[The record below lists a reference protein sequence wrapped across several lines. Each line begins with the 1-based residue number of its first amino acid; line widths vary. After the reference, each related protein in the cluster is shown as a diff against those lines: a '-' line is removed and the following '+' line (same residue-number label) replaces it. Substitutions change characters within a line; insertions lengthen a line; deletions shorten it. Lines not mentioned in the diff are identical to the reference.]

1 MPIAAEIYYSVHAD
15 SSEGQRPPV
24 VLIHG
29 AGGTHLFWPSEVR
42 RLAGYRVY
50 ALDLPG
56 HGKSGG
62 RGLQTIS
69 AYCQAVRAWL
79 EAVGLHSAVFVGH
92 SMGSAIALTLAL
104 DDPEHVLG
112 LGLIGAS
119 ARLRV
124 AADLLEYASNPAMQ
138 QKAIELIVQRSFSPQ
153 TPASFVRLA
162 GKRLAEARPSVLY
175 GDFCACNDFDEIAR
189 VGQIRAPTLIICGA
203 EDQMTPPRFAR
214 SLSESIP
221 NSTLKMI
228 PSAGHMVMLE
238 QPRATAAALAEFLA
252 GIAYY

>member
-1 MPIAAEIYYSVHAD
+1 MPVAAEIYYSFNAG
-15 SSEGQRPPV
+15 SSEGQHPPV

-29 AGGTHLFWPSEVR
+29 AGGTHLFWPPEMR
-42 RLAGYRVY
+42 RLTGYRVY

-62 RGLQTIS
+62 RGLQSIS
-69 AYCQAVRAWL
+69 AYCQAVRTWL

-104 DDPEHVLG
+104 DHPEHVLG

-124 AADLLEYASNPAMQ
+124 AADLLEYASNPATQ
-138 QKAIELIVQRSFSPQ
+138 SKAVELVVQRSFSPQ
-153 TPASFVRLA
+153 TPASFIQLA

-175 GDFCACNDFDEIAR
+175 GDFSACNDFDEIAR
-189 VGQIRAPTLIICGA
+189 VGQIRAPTLILCG
-203 EDQMTPPRFAR
+203 EDDQMTPPRFAR
-214 SLSESIP
+214 LLSESIP
-221 NSTLKMI
+221 NSMLKII